1 LLKKGG
7 KEMKCVNT
15 IIVLTVA
22 LIFVASP
29 LFAAITVVSVKGEA
43 LYSDGGA
50 FKPLQKGQQL
60 KEGTRIQTGAKSQA
74 VLDIDGHIV
83 TIKQLTLIK
92 VYKNI
97 AKKDESTNSIG
108 LKYGSINAKVKKL
121 PQVKTSFLITTPV
134 ATSSVRGTEQNV
146 SYGPGFGMQVT
157 VSEGELL
164 VQSNGDNKK
173 VGGNLEY
180 NKGQDDPRSGD
191 LTQGMQNNFIGQM
204 APGNLTPEEQ
214 QMLNQ
219 YGDQLVDSTQTPG
232 DIVDQTKGTTNVN
245 VNLVWN
251 IQ

>member
-1 LLKKGG
+1 MKMHNTLL
-7 KEMKCVNT
+7 
-15 IIVLTVA
+15 IIAITVLFA
-22 LIFVASP
+22 ASP

-43 LYSDGGA
+43 LYSDGAA
-50 FKPLQKGQQL
+50 FKALQKGMQL
-60 KEGTRIQTGAKSQA
+60 KEGTKIQTGAKSKV

-83 TIKQLTLIK
+83 TINQLTLIK

-157 VSEGELL
+157 VPEGQVNVL
-164 VQSNGDNKK
+164 GDGDSKNIS
-173 VGGNLEY
+173 GNLGY
-180 NKGQDDPRSGD
+180 SKGEDNPRPDDP
-191 LTQGMQNNFIGQM
+191 TNNMQNDFVGQM
-204 APGNLTPEEQ
+204 APDGLTPEEKD
-214 QMLNQ
+214 MLGQ

-232 DIVDQTKGTTNVN
+232 NVVDQGKGTTTNVN
-245 VNLVWN
+245 VNLFWN
-251 IQ
+251 VQ